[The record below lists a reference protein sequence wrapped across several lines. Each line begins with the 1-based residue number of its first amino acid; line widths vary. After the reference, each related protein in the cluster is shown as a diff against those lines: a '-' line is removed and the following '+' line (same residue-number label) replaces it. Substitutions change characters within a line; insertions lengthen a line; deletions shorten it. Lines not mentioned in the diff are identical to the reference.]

1 MREIDKNEIC
11 NVVHKVK
18 YRPNTEIYAALI
30 LGILFLLVP
39 LWFIKFIGVISLII
53 GIIAFIKL
61 KDHVTMEIAKDR
73 VYIHQDDKIEEFL
86 FDEIKVWEAKGNGQ
100 SIGNITFILQDD
112 QMVVVNTY
120 QPEKANALL
129 SKYIRQ
135 KEKSEKAIEDRKI
148 THKVELS
155 FTQKIKLLFSR
166 NK

>member
-1 MREIDKNEIC
+1 MREVDKNEIC
-11 NVVHKVK
+11 NVVHKVH

-30 LGILFLLVP
+30 LGILFILVP
-39 LWFIKFIGVISLII
+39 LWFIKFIGVISVII
-53 GIIAFIKL
+53 GLIALFKL
-61 KDHVTMEIAKDR
+61 KDHLTMEIAKDR
-73 VYIHQDDKIEEFL
+73 VYIHQDDKIKEIL
-86 FDEIKVWEAKGNGQ
+86 FDEIKVWEAKGNAQ
-100 SIGNITFILQDD
+100 TIGNITFILQDD
-112 QMVVVNTY
+112 EMVVVNTY
-120 QPEKANALL
+120 QPDKANTIL

>member
-1 MREIDKNEIC
+1 
-11 NVVHKVK
+11 
-18 YRPNTEIYAALI
+18 
-30 LGILFLLVP
+30 
-39 LWFIKFIGVISLII
+39 
-53 GIIAFIKL
+53 
-61 KDHVTMEIAKDR
+61 MEIAKDR
-73 VYIHQDDKIEEFL
+73 VYIHRDDKIEEVL